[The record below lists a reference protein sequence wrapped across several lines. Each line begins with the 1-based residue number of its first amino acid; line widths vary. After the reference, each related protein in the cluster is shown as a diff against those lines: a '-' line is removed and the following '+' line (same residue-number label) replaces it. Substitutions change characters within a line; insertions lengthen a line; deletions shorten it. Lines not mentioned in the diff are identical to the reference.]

1 MNILRIILDIQ
12 EKGDSGFGKEYFGK
26 MALMKDHPRAATVT
40 TLTDTQVWHL
50 PRDNFK
56 KLLDENLS
64 LTVYF
69 NRMISQRLKELQNI

>member
-1 MNILRIILDIQ
+1 
-12 EKGDSGFGKEYFGK
+12 
-26 MALMKDHPRAATVT
+26 MALMKDQPRAATVT

-50 PRDNFK
+50 TRDNFK